1 MKAIIFILSILSTI
15 LGVNLYKI
23 KKELEK
29 KEIRYNF
36 ILDIAKNTAKESLE
50 RDNLKDY
57 ERIVLEDIVKNL
69 D

>member
-1 MKAIIFILSILSTI
+1 MKATILTLSILSTF
-15 LGVNLYKI
+15 LGVNLYKT